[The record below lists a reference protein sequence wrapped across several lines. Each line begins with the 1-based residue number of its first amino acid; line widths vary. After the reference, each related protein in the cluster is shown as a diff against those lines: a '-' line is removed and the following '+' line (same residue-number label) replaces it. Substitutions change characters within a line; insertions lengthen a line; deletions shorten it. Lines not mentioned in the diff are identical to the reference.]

1 MVNSW
6 RPCRTIVE
14 FCVVFAV
21 LLSFM
26 HARAHAQA
34 LVRPVSYA
42 ASLPSAPKPA
52 QATESADSAAQNA
65 AQASSAAISGT
76 VLDTT
81 GAVLEG
87 VKVTLLTPTGITL
100 QTEISGVDGQFTFS
114 GLPSAGYEIRV
125 SAPGMRTYTSPQITL
140 NPGEFHFLPPIN
152 LAIAIHSIS
161 VTVIG
166 NKQVLSVQQVKIAEQ
181 QKIIGVIPNFYTTY
195 DWNAPPMLAKQKFAL
210 GFRSV
215 LDPMSFAAVA
225 GVAGTEQY
233 YNIFPEYGSGFQGYA
248 KRYGTAFATHFT
260 ADILSQAVYPAI
272 FHQDPRYFYK
282 GKGSFGSRAFYAISS
297 TFIARGD
304 NGHLEP
310 NYSDILGDFSAA
322 AISNLYY
329 PPAERGGS
337 LVLFNGL
344 ADVGADATLNLMR
357 EFIINHLTSHA
368 TKDLNGEPGN

>member
-1 MVNSW
+1 MD
-6 RPCRTIVE
+6 
-14 FCVVFAV
+14 
-21 LLSFM
+21 
-26 HARAHAQA
+26 
-34 LVRPVSYA
+34 
-42 ASLPSAPKPA
+42 ASQVP
-52 QATESADSAAQNA
+52 ESGT
-65 AQASSAAISGT
+65 ISGT

-87 VKVTLLTPTGITL
+87 ITVTLLTPTGIAL
-100 QTEISGVDGQFTFS
+100 QTVPSGANGQFTFS
-114 GLPSAGYEIRV
+114 GLSPAAYQIRISAH
-125 SAPGMRTYTSPQITL
+125 GMRSYTSGQINL
-140 NPGEFHFLPPIN
+140 GPGEFHYLPPIK
-152 LAIAIHSIS
+152 LAIAVHSIS

-166 NKQVLSVQQVKIAEQ
+166 SKQVLSVQQVKIAEQ
-181 QKIIGVIPNFYTTY
+181 QKIAGVIPNFYTTY
-195 DWNAPPMLAKQKFAL
+195 DWNALPMLAKQKFQL

-215 LDPMSFAAVA
+215 LDPMSFVAVA

-233 YNIFPEYGSGFQGYA
+233 YNIFPEYGSGFEGYS

-260 ADILSQAVYPAI
+260 ADILSQAVYPSI

-282 GKGSFGSRAFYAISS
+282 GKGSFGSRALYAISS

-357 EFIINHLTSHA
+357 EFILNHLTSHA
-368 TKDLNGEPGN
+368 RQNMNGEPGN